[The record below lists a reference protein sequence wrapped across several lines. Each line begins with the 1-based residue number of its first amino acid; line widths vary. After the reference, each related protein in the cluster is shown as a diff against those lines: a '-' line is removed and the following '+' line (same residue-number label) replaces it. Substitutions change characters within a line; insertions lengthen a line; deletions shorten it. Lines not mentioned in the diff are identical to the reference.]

1 MMYILLLNGWLGRE
15 FSYFCNFQELI
26 QLLSRFILMIFA
38 SYFRMIKKR
47 TQGEKGSNKVIKS
60 NGKIV
65 MIWIIVKSL
74 KHIKESN
81 ENQNCQKTAVTLIT
95 YDIVLHLSP
104 QCDNSFLFLM
114 QDQRLITTR
123 TWLYTDT

>member
-1 MMYILLLNGWLGRE
+1 MMYILVLNGWLGRE

-47 TQGEKGSNKVIKS
+47 TQGEKGPNKVIKS

-65 MIWIIVKSL
+65 MI
-74 KHIKESN
+74 
-81 ENQNCQKTAVTLIT
+81 
-95 YDIVLHLSP
+95 
-104 QCDNSFLFLM
+104 
-114 QDQRLITTR
+114 
-123 TWLYTDT
+123 